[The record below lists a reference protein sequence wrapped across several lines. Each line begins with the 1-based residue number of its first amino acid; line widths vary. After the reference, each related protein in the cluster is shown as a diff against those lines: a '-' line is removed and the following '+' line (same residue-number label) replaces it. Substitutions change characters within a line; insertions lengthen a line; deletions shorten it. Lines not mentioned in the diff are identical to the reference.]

1 MPLTKAERQKK
12 NRQKLKAKDESLY
25 KAKES
30 KKRKEKRILNGE
42 KVRKADREQQKKY
55 RLKKLLKNAI
65 NATINEST
73 VGS

>member
-1 MPLTKAERQKK
+1 M
-12 NRQKLKAKDESLY
+12 KAKDESLY

-30 KKRKEKRILNGE
+30 KKRKDKRILNGE

-65 NATINEST
+65 NAAINEST

>member
-1 MPLTKAERQKK
+1 MSLTKAEKK
-12 NRQKLKAKDESLY
+12 YRQKLKAKDESLY

-30 KKRKEKRILNGE
+30 KKRNEKRILNGE

-65 NATINEST
+65 NAAINEST